1 MEEMFN
7 ICYVKKCIIK
17 FELIVIIICFLRM
30 GKGWGFRYY
39 MYYMYVDVGNLL
51 IN

>member
-7 ICYVKKCIIK
+7 ICNVKKCIIE

-30 GKGWGFRYY
+30 GKGWGFWYY